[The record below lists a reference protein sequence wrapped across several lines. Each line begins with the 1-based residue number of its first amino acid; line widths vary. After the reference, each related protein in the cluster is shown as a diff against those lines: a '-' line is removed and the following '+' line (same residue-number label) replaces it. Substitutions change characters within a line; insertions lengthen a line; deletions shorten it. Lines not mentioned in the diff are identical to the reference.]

1 MDIKQLQQKINELK
15 REKNAVMLVHN
26 YQKPEIYGVAD
37 FIGDSLGLSREA
49 AKTNAD
55 IIVFCGVD
63 FMAETAKVL
72 SPEKKVLIPTR
83 EARCP
88 MAAMITAE
96 QLRKEKEKHPEAIV
110 VSYVN
115 TLAEVKAESDYCCTS
130 ANAVKVIS
138 SIPEKEIL
146 FVPDRNLAAYVQSK
160 LPEKTIIPWNGYCY
174 AHDEIDAV
182 LLERAMKEHPEAK
195 VVVHPECRPEVI
207 KLADAVHS
215 TEGTVKYVKE
225 SNAREFIIGTESGMI
240 NRLKLVAPEK
250 VFFAAPPGTTCLQMK
265 KNSLELTL
273 KALEEE
279 RIEVV
284 LPKEILEKARKPIER
299 MISLS

>member
-1 MDIKQLQQKINELK
+1 
-15 REKNAVMLVHN
+15 
-26 YQKPEIYGVAD
+26 
-37 FIGDSLGLSREA
+37 SLGLSREA
-49 AKTNAD
+49 SKTEAD

-72 SPEKKVLIPTR
+72 SPEKKVLIPTK
-83 EARCP
+83 EAKCP

-96 QLRKEKEKHPEAIV
+96 ELKKEKEKYPEAAV

-115 TLAEVKAESDYCCTS
+115 TLAEIKAESDYCCTS

-138 SIPEKEIL
+138 SIPEKEII
-146 FVPDRNLAAYVQSK
+146 FVPDKNLALYVQSK
-160 LPEKTIIPWNGYCY
+160 LPEKKIIPWNGYCY
-174 AHDEIDAV
+174 VHDKIDAV
-182 LLERAMKEHPEAK
+182 LLEKAMKEHPEAK

-207 KLADAVHS
+207 KLAHAVHS
-215 TEGTVKYVKE
+215 TEGMVKYVKE
-225 SNAREFIIGTESGMI
+225 TDAREFIIGTESGMI
-240 NRLKLVAPEK
+240 NRLKIVAPEK
-250 VFFAAPPGTTCLQMK
+250 VFYAAPPGATCLQMK

-273 KALEEE
+273 RALEEE

-284 LPKEILEKARKPIER
+284 LPKEIMDKARKPIER